1 MHVIAFGLTLLFAQ
15 PAYAEKN
22 SVGLE
27 VLPAVDAR
35 SFRVLPKRQSA
46 SGRVVLFS
54 VVGNTRLPDPGKI
67 LLVKKDGK
75 PVYAFRVV
83 RTQSDDREFI
93 ARKIRKYQDAP
104 AFQSNEEYDAIEKI
118 ADILRPVAPAPA
130 VIAVAP
136 PVEAPSAEPEAP
148 VVADVA
154 PPPSPEVQ
162 PEPEPVQDV
171 PSIGPKLG
179 DAIPY
184 DKELD
189 QTTSPQA
196 ATEDLGSAASFEDSL
211 EIEERP
217 VFAPFSKA
225 FGLEYGFLQNLS
237 DFQFSGPF
245 NVAFGAT
252 AQFVTGRGVFA
263 KSPDLQDRMFVSFG
277 LSYYRRS
284 EELNDFYYILPVR
297 SEMLYSLDFSEK
309 ISLNFYGGFQYNWV
323 FATAQAL
330 VSRADALD
338 GLQFTAGTGF
348 SIRFGPQWVFQTRLG
363 YDRISGALM
372 VEW

>member
-1 MHVIAFGLTLLFAQ
+1 MLVIAFGLTLLFGQ
-15 PAYAEKN
+15 PAHAAKN

-35 SFRVLPKRQSA
+35 TFRVLPKRQSA
-46 SGRVVLFS
+46 SGRVVQFT
-54 VVGNTRLPDPGKI
+54 VVGNVRLPDPGKI

-83 RTQSDDREFI
+83 RTQPEDREFI

-118 ADILRPVAPAPA
+118 ADILRPTEPVPAELPLA
-130 VIAVAP
+130 AIP
-136 PVEAPSAEPEAP
+136 TPEATP
-148 VVADVA
+148 VIQTPDVT
-154 PPPSPEVQ
+154 EVPKAVE
-162 PEPEPVQDV
+162 PEPEVAAAEEV
-171 PSIGPKLG
+171 PSIGPSLG
-179 DAIPY
+179 DPIPY
-184 DKELD
+184 DQELD
-189 QTTSPQA
+189 QTTSPRGGA
-196 ATEDLGSAASFEDSL
+196 DNLGSSYSWEDSL
-211 EIEERP
+211 EIEEKP
-217 VFAPFSKA
+217 VFAPFSRA

-252 AQFVTGRGVFA
+252 AQFVTGRGVFTQT
-263 KSPDLQDRMFVSFG
+263 PDLQDRMFVSFG

-284 EELNDFYYILPVR
+284 EEQNDFYYILPVR

-309 ISLNFYGGFQYNWV
+309 ISLLFYGGLQYNWV

-330 VSRADALD
+330 VARADALD
-338 GLQFTAGTGF
+338 GLQITAGTGF